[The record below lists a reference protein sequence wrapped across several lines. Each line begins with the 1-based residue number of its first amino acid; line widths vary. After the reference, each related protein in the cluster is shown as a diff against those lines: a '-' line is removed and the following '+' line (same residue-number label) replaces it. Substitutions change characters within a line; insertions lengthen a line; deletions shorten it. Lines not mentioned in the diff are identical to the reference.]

1 MGAGR
6 ADDRLGAQGHDRVSV
21 VVETA
26 SAARDRLRRVLK
38 DTPLF
43 RDLDKEGLEA
53 VEREL
58 TLMVLPGGAPLF
70 HPGEPADSV
79 YVVTSGC
86 LGVFRRDED
95 DPAEEP
101 ILIAEVPPANL
112 VGEMSLLSHGKRT
125 RSVAALRD
133 SEVWRLAQ
141 SSFNALTKHHP
152 EVLPALMR
160 SVVARNAGA
169 PSKRRRQPHTFAILP
184 AGPDVPSARFA
195 VLLAAALG
203 RIGSAVQML
212 GPESLGQEPEW
223 FARCEMEATFVL
235 YRADP
240 TASDWTELC
249 LRQADCLVV
258 VRNAD
263 NDQPTKLPFEIEEAR
278 PGAVF
283 HRRREL
289 VLLHEGHDPPPG
301 STAPLL
307 AGGLYG
313 QHHHVRLDVHADFDR
328 LGRLLA
334 GHAVGIVMAG
344 GGARAFTHI
353 GVVKAL
359 RASGVP
365 IDQVG
370 GTSMGAIVAA
380 GVASRWSDDELIARF
395 RAAFVD
401 TNPLSD
407 YTLPLISLFAGRRVT
422 RLLRMA
428 FGDKDIQDLILPFF
442 CVTANLTTST
452 ADIHTVGRLWRWL
465 RASVAIPGVI
475 PPFNEAGEVHVDGG
489 VIDNFPVRAMR
500 RTGRGTTIGVDIDTG
515 GALAAG
521 QDVTESWSAWQ
532 FFRRLV
538 WKRNETLPIP
548 SIVRILLRAALVA
561 STARAAEDRRAADL
575 LIVPPMTQID
585 LLDWTSFDA
594 AIEVGYRTTMEA
606 LDKARAAPVGARLFL
621 A

>member
-1 MGAGR
+1 MSLA
-6 ADDRLGAQGHDRVSV
+6 APSED
-21 VVETA
+21 TA
-26 SAARDRLRRVLK
+26 RLRLRKVLQRA
-38 DTPLF
+38 PLF
-43 RDLDKEGLEA
+43 ADLDPTGMAA

-58 TLMVLPGGAPLF
+58 TLLVLPGGAPLF
-70 HPGEPADSV
+70 RQGEPADAV
-79 YVVTSGC
+79 YVVASGC
-86 LGVFRRDED
+86 LGVFRHEKEGE
-95 DPAEEP
+95 ATEP
-101 ILIAEVPPANL
+101 VLIAEVPPGNL

-141 SSFNALTKHHP
+141 TSFNALTAHHP

-160 SVVARNAGA
+160 SVVARNALETG
-169 PSKRRRQPHTFAILP
+169 KRRRQPRTFAILP
-184 AGPDVPSARFA
+184 SGPDVPAARFA
-195 VLLAAALG
+195 VMLADALG
-203 RIGSAVQML
+203 RIGNQVQML
-212 GPESLGQEPEW
+212 GPESVDREPEW
-223 FARCEMEATFVL
+223 FSRCEMDSSFVL

-240 TASDWTELC
+240 TLTPWTELC
-249 LRQADCLVV
+249 LRQADCLVA

-263 NDQPTKLPFEIEEAR
+263 NDFPTKLPFEVETAQS
-278 PGAVF
+278 GAVF

-289 VLLHEGHDPPPG
+289 VLLHDGRDPRPG

-313 QHHHVRLDVHADFDR
+313 HHHHVRIDIHADIDR
-328 LGRLLA
+328 LARLLT
-334 GHAVGIVMAG
+334 GHAVGVVMAG

-359 RASGVP
+359 RECGVP
-365 IDQVG
+365 IDLVG

-380 GVASRWSDDELIARF
+380 GVASRWNDQELDERF
-395 RAAFVD
+395 RKAFVEA
-401 TNPLSD
+401 NPLSD
-407 YTLPLISLFAGRRVT
+407 YTLPLISLFSGRRVT
-422 RLLRMA
+422 RLLRAA
-428 FGDKDIQDLILPFF
+428 FGEKDIEDLILPFY
-442 CVTANLTTST
+442 CMTANLTTSN
-452 ADIHTVGRLWRWL
+452 ADMHTVGRLWRWL
-465 RASVAIPGVI
+465 RASVSIPGVL

-500 RTGRGTTIGVDIDTG
+500 RLGRGVTIGVDIDTG

-521 QDVTESWSAWQ
+521 AGVEEPWSAWQ

-548 SIVRILLRAALVA
+548 SIVRILLRSALVA
-561 STARAAEDRRAADL
+561 STSRAAEDRGASEL
-575 LIVPPMTQID
+575 LIVPPMNHID

-594 AIEVGYRTTMEA
+594 AIELGYRTTMEG
-606 LDKARAAPVGARLFL
+606 LEKARTLPVGARLFL